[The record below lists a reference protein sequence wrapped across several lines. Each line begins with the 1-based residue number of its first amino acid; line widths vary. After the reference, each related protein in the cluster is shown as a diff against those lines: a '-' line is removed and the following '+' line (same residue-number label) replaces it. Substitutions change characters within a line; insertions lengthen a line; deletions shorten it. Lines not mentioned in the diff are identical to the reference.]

1 MSDVNL
7 KNYVCVVPFKELEIQ
22 NPRKML
28 CCASWLKLWL
38 PSHLSAKD
46 AWNSEEAI
54 KIRESVLD
62 GSYKYCDKKLC
73 PFLSTLIDSGI
84 TTGPIFHKDVVPN
97 YVRKSI
103 DKFLNNEEIHPYT
116 LQFSFDSTCNLKC
129 PSCRNELITE
139 DRIGINRVKNQIEKL
154 QKDLGQT
161 TRRLYITGTG
171 DPFIS
176 VGFRHFLRNFK
187 KSDWPVLDRIHL
199 HTNATKWNKK
209 MWNSMKGVHKYIKT
223 CEISIDAA
231 TKDTYENKVRLGGDW
246 DELMENLKFIST
258 IPTLNVI
265 KTSFVVQ
272 QKNYKEMKQ
281 FYDLMYSIFGNKV
294 NVFFGKITNWGN
306 MDEEQYLKEQ
316 VWNPNHPEHTDFL
329 IELNKT
335 VPSKNSFHNMQEFLY
350 NEKSII

>member
-28 CCASWLKLWL
+28 CCASWLELWL
-38 PSHLSAKD
+38 PHNMSPKD
-46 AWNSEEAI
+46 AWKSNEAN

-62 GSYKYCDKKLC
+62 GSYKYCNKELC
-73 PFLSTLIDSGI
+73 PFLSTLINNGI
-84 TTGPIFHKDVVPN
+84 PNGPIFHKDGIPS
-97 YVRKSI
+97 YIKTSI
-103 DKFLNNEEIHPYT
+103 DDFLNNKEIHPYT

-129 PSCRNELITE
+129 PSCRNELIVE
-139 DRIGINRVKNQIEKL
+139 DRLGINRVKLQIKNL
-154 QKDLGQT
+154 KNDFGST

-171 DPFIS
+171 DPFVS
-176 VGFRHFLRNFK
+176 VGFREFLRNFK
-187 KSDWPVLDRIHL
+187 KSDWPLLDRIHL
-199 HTNATKWNKK
+199 HTNATKWNPE
-209 MWNSMKGVHKYIKT
+209 MWNSMKNVHKYIKT

-231 TKDTYENKVRLGGDW
+231 TKDTYENKVRLGGEW
-246 DELMENLKFIST
+246 DSLIENLKFIST
-258 IPTLNVI
+258 IPTLKSI

-306 MDEEQYLKEQ
+306 LSEDVFLKEQ
-316 VWNPNHPEHTDFL
+316 VWNPIHPEYSEFL

-335 VPSKNSFHNMQEFLY
+335 LPAKNSFHNLQEFLY
-350 NEKSII
+350 NKKEII